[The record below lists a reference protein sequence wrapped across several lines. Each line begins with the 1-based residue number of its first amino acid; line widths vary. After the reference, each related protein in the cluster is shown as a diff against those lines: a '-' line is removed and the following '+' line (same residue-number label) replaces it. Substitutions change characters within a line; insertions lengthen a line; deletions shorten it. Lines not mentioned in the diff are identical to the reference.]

1 MQRCLNLTKAGEY
14 AVSALARLALG
25 GLDGEPRTATVK
37 ELAAD
42 QGIPASFLAKIM
54 AQCTR
59 AGLLTSRRGPEG
71 GVRLTQ
77 PADRISLLTVLEACE
92 GTYRRSDCVFFPDK
106 PCDGPSCEVYCPLRR
121 EEEDIRARL
130 AAVTLADMARSLR
143 LHPFVTRPGA
153 QGRRSPTAQKP
164 LRRPTDGARSDR

>member
-25 GLDGEPRTATVK
+25 ELDGEARTSTVK

-54 AQCTR
+54 AQCAR
-59 AGLLTSRRGPEG
+59 AGLTTSRRGPDG
-71 GVRLTQ
+71 GVRLSQ
-77 PADRISLLTVLEACE
+77 PADRISLLSVIEACE
-92 GTYRRSDCVFFPDK
+92 GAYRRSDCVFYPDK

-121 EEEDIRARL
+121 EEEDLRSRL

-143 LHPFVTRPGA
+143 KHPLLNRSGA
-153 QGRRSPTAQKP
+153 PSRRTASRRSKEEDDGD
-164 LRRPTDGARSDR
+164 RRTR